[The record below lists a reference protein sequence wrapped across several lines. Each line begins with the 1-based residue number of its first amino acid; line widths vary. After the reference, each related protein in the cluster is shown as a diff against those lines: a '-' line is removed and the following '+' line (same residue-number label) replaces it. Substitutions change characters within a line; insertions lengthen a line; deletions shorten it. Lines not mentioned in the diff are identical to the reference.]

1 MGYALCERAPRSCR
15 AGIVAVVRT
24 VGDAGAHSRALA
36 SRIVR
41 VFGKDFS
48 TVSLLRRRRAA
59 H

>member
-1 MGYALCERAPRSCR
+1 MGYALCERAPHSCK

-24 VGDAGAHSRALA
+24 VGDADVHSRALA

-41 VFGKDFS
+41 VFGKDFA
-48 TVSLLRRRRAA
+48 TVSRSWRRRAA